1 MAKIAKIH
9 KNMWGI
15 IGLEFVGSIIFLAVA
30 LAAGLAW
37 NPLWQW
43 WQTIFFAVGLVGA
56 VSLFFMT
63 FGNFGMMER
72 VSSHILK
79 TAMVTSVA
87 LIALEPGHW
96 SWICLVIAGFV
107 LEFMGSAWGTPKE
120 W

>member
-9 KNMWGI
+9 KNTWGI
-15 IGLEFVGSIIFLAVA
+15 VGLEFIGSLIFLAVA
-30 LAAGLAW
+30 FTAGLSWTSA
-37 NPLWQW
+37 WQW

-63 FGNFGMMER
+63 FGNFGMMKT

-79 TAMVTSVA
+79 TAMVTSVV
-87 LIALEPGHW
+87 LIALEPASW
-96 SWICLVIAGFV
+96 SWICLVLIGFA